1 MYEGYGGL
9 RILLFDSYSWFVE
22 NMEVCDMTYSSEF
35 ISLLQPQ
42 LTALRNRTKAIGAQR
57 YMKDV
62 APFLGVQTPDR
73 RNLVKKIAR
82 ELKTP
87 TSAELGKTA
96 RALWKLDER
105 EFHYA
110 AFDLIQV
117 HIKTANRDFLE
128 EHVEYL
134 ITHKSWWDTVDGLG
148 SAAVSPLTDK
158 YGCEKLIEKWN
169 KSSNM
174 WLIRAAI
181 QHQRGRKFE
190 ADNKLILRY
199 CHDHSD
205 SNEFFIVKAIGWA
218 LRDMAGVS
226 PRDVRNFLKE
236 HPDLGRVAVREA
248 ERGLARS

>member
-1 MYEGYGGL
+1 MA
-9 RILLFDSYSWFVE
+9 YSK
-22 NMEVCDMTYSSEF
+22 DF
-35 ISLLQPQ
+35 ITALKPQ
-42 LTALRNRTKAIGAQR
+42 LSALRSRTAAIGAQS
-57 YMKDV
+57 YMKDI
-62 APFLGVQTPDR
+62 APFLGVKTPER
-73 RNLVKKIAR
+73 RALVKKIAR
-82 ELKTP
+82 ELNLP
-87 TSAELGKTA
+87 TSDELGRTA

-117 HIKTANRDFLE
+117 QVEVADKNFLR

-158 YGCEKLIEKWN
+158 YGCEKLMDKWN
-169 KSSNM
+169 NSSNI
-174 WLIRAAI
+174 WLNRAAI

-199 CHDHSD
+199 CHEHADSD
-205 SNEFFIVKAIGWA
+205 EFFIVKAIGWA
-218 LRDMAGVS
+218 LRDMAKIS
-226 PRDVRNFLKE
+226 PRDVRSFLKE

-248 ERGLARS
+248 ERGLGRS